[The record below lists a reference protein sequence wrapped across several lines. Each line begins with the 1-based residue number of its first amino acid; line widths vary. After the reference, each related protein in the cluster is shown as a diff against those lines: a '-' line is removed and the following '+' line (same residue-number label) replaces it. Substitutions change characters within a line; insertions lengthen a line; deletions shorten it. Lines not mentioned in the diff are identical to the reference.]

1 MDGKTKDSTII
12 TSESTGSNS
21 LFSEWI
27 DYIWENTPNISNLIQ
42 FGEKEEKYS
51 LSRDYESAQRLYES
65 MTNRL
70 KNDKFTD
77 GSRSNATGD
86 ASSDGNG
93 MNKRPRGV
101 TVDTILYDRL
111 ELKPNATKAEIK
123 ASYRKLALKY
133 HPDKNESADAK
144 KRFQEIGEAY
154 SILSDDASRENYDK
168 GGLKNA
174 RCMNNLDI
182 DPSVLFVM
190 LFGCD
195 LLEDYI
201 GTVRLES
208 AIRYSINHM
217 DGKIQG
223 DLMGFGYRSYGGPS
237 SSTAIS
243 THKDDVFSYIGT
255 VETYRI
261 AKLAVLLRDRINT
274 FTKLNVLPDEF
285 LEFMEKACEEM
296 YVDLLVSSVGWIY
309 ENAADTYI
317 SETTSFLGLGATMP
331 NLQSVGRN
339 LNNGINIVKASVNA
353 VGMLSQFKTLY
364 ENKSK
369 VHGGEKAGKIEY
381 DETVNDE
388 ANMADN
394 GMTLPPGIKEEQ
406 VMETVEAVLD
416 CIMTVV
422 IYDVESAVKQ
432 ACFKVCKDEDV
443 DEKTRLKRA
452 HVMKKMGV
460 RMQEISE
467 EVRKRQGKSKVDTSK
482 LIQQAYVRA
491 KKMSDRAD

>member
-1 MDGKTKDSTII
+1 MDGKSKDSTII
-12 TSESTGSNS
+12 KPESSGSNS

-51 LSRDYESAQRLYES
+51 LTRDYESAHRLYES

-70 KNDKFTD
+70 KNQTFTD
-77 GSRSNATGD
+77 GSRSNAKGD
-86 ASSDGNG
+86 STSEGNEA
-93 MNKRPRGV
+93 NKKPRGV
-101 TVDTILYDRL
+101 SVDTILYDRL
-111 ELKPNATKAEIK
+111 ELKPTATKAEIK

-195 LLEDYI
+195 LLEEYI

-208 AIRYSINHM
+208 AIRYSINHL

-223 DLMGFGYRSYGGPS
+223 DLMGFSYRSYGGPS
-237 SSTAIS
+237 HGTAIS

-261 AKLAVLLRDRINT
+261 AKLAVLLRDRINR
-274 FTKLNVLPDEF
+274 FTQLNVLPDDF
-285 LEFMEKACEEM
+285 LQFMEKASEEM

-317 SETTSFLGLGATMP
+317 SETTSFLGLGAAMP

-353 VGMLSQFKTLY
+353 VGLLSQFKSLY
-364 ENKSK
+364 DSK
-369 VHGGEKAGKIEY
+369 AKNHGAEKGSKLEC
-381 DETVNDE
+381 DESGNDE
-388 ANMADN
+388 AYNDN

-422 IYDVESAVKQ
+422 VYDVESAVRQ

-452 HVMKKMGV
+452 HVMKKMGT
-460 RMQEISE
+460 RMQEIAE
-467 EVRKRQGKSKVDTSK
+467 GVRKRQGKSKVDTSK

-491 KKMSDRAD
+491 KKMSDKAE